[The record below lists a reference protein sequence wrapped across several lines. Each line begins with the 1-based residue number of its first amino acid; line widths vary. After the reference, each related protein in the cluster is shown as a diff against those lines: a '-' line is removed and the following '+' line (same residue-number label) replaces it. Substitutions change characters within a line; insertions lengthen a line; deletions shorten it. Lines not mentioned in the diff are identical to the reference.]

1 MPDFQ
6 IKQKKLKKMPSYYID
21 TKPGTLNKT
30 ITFQERIA
38 LKGTPNDILS
48 TKTSSNGRQ
57 EEEWLN
63 P

>member
-6 IKQKKLKKMPSYYID
+6 IRQKKLKKMPSYYID

-30 ITFQERIA
+30 ITFQERNA
-38 LKGTPNDILS
+38 LKGTLNDILS
-48 TKTSSNGRQ
+48 TKTSNGRQ